1 MNTKNIKLISR
12 FCNTLRSIAGEMSE
26 NRLLWCLANTEK
38 ELHELENKTEDAY
51 GLNLLEKMIKE
62 IKHLTTGV
70 ERIGFG
76 QYMEDYPK
84 AITAFMHELEE
95 RNAKPNKTIN
105 EFLREDYEPNP
116 YDGTYSEE

>member
-12 FCNTLRSIAGEMSE
+12 FCNTLRSIVLYCYSKRSGEMSE
-26 NRLLWCLANTEK
+26 NRRCLWCLANTEK

-51 GLNLLEKMIKE
+51 GLNLLERMIKE

-84 AITAFMHELEE
+84 AITAFMHELEDDGE
-95 RNAKPNKTIN
+95 RRNK
-105 EFLREDYEPNP
+105 
-116 YDGTYSEE
+116 